1 MAAGLSVDLG
11 RWRREFDEL
20 MLRVGARF
28 ARVEPRRRMASFV
41 RGLLA
46 GLPRV
51 NCWTIAEHAG
61 ERCPRGMQ
69 RLLSEAVWDEAGVR
83 DDLRGYV
90 LEHFADPGAVL
101 VVDETGDLKKGT
113 ATVGTQRQ
121 YTGTAGRTE
130 NAQVAVYLAYAAP
143 AGSAFIDRALYLPR
157 SWTSDPAR
165 CRAAGV
171 PAGTAFATKPA
182 LARAMITR
190 ALDAGTPAA
199 WATADEVYGQDPV
212 LRAELARRGLGYV
225 LAVAKSRQVTA
236 AIGPRPAAWL
246 ARRVPA
252 RAWQRISAGPG
263 AKGPRWYDWA
273 LIEVT
278 DPAVT
283 EGPGPHWLL
292 IRRRI
297 SDGEYAFYLAHAP
310 HPVPLAQ
317 LVKVAGSRW
326 KVEDGFAAGK
336 ELAGLDEHQV
346 RSWTS
351 WHRWTIL
358 ALLACAFL
366 SVLAAAQPG
375 SDHARDG
382 QLIPLTRH
390 EIRRLFTGLS
400 QQRQAPAK
408 QLHWSRW
415 RRRHQAAARG
425 CHYRR
430 RAREPA

>member
-1 MAAGLSVDLG
+1 MAAGLSVDLD
-11 RWRREFDEL
+11 RWQREFDEL

-28 ARVEPRRRMASFV
+28 ARVEPRRRLASFV

-61 ERCPRGMQ
+61 EGCPRGMQ
-69 RLLSEAVWDEAGVR
+69 RLLSAAVWDEDGVR

-113 ATVGTQRQ
+113 ATVGAQRQ

-143 AGSAFIDRALYLPR
+143 AGCALIDRALYLPR
-157 SWTSDPAR
+157 SWTSDLDR

-171 PAGTAFATKPA
+171 PQGTVFATKPA
-182 LARAMITR
+182 LAKTLITR
-190 ALDAGTPAA
+190 VLDAGAPAA
-199 WATADEVYGQDPV
+199 WVTADEVYGQDPQ
-212 LRAELARRGLGYV
+212 LRAELGRRGLGYV
-225 LAVAKSRQVTA
+225 LAVAKTCQVVTPA
-236 AIGPRPAAWL
+236 GPRPAAGL
-246 ARRVPA
+246 AEKLPA

-273 LIEVT
+273 LIDVA

-283 EGPGPHWLL
+283 EGGGPHWLL

-297 SDGEYAFYLAHAP
+297 SDGEYAFYRAHAP
-310 HPVPLAQ
+310 GPVPLAQ
-317 LVKVAGSRW
+317 LVRTAGSRW
-326 KVEDGFAAGK
+326 KVEEGFAACK
-336 ELAGLDEHQV
+336 ELAALDEHQV

-366 SVLAAAQPG
+366 AVLAAAQPG
-375 SDHARDG
+375 GSQPPDD
-382 QLIPLTRH
+382 QLIPLTSH
-390 EIRRLFTGLS
+390 EIRRLFTGLC
-400 QQRQAPAK
+400 QQPPAPAT

-415 RRRHQAAARG
+415 RRRHQATARA

-430 RAREPA
+430 RAQTRS

>member
-1 MAAGLSVDLG
+1 MAAGLSVDLA

-20 MLRVGARF
+20 MLRVGGRF

-41 RGLLA
+41 AGLLA

-61 ERCPRGMQ
+61 EDCPRGMQ
-69 RLLSEAVWDEAGVR
+69 RLLSAAVWDEAGVR

-101 VVDETGDLKKGT
+101 VVDETGDIKKGT
-113 ATVGTQRQ
+113 MTVATQRQ

-143 AGSAFIDRALYLPR
+143 AGAAFIDRALYLPR
-157 SWTSDPAR
+157 SWTSDPGR

-171 PAGTAFATKPA
+171 PEGTAFATKPA
-182 LARAMITR
+182 LAKEMIAQ

-199 WATADEVYGQDPV
+199 WATGDEVYGQDPA

-225 LAVAKSRQVTA
+225 LAVAKSHPVTT
-236 AIGPRPAAWL
+236 AIGSRPAIEL
-246 ARRVPA
+246 AKRLPA
-252 RAWQRISAGPG
+252 RAWQQISAGPG

-273 LIEVT
+273 LIEVA

-283 EGPGPHWLL
+283 EGGGPHWLL

-297 SDGEYAFYLAHAP
+297 SDGEYAFYRAHAP
-310 HPVPLAQ
+310 HPAPLAQ
-317 LVKVAGSRW
+317 LVRVAGSRW
-326 KVEDGFAAGK
+326 KIEDGFAAGK
-336 ELAGLDEHQV
+336 ELAALDEHQV

-366 SVLAAAQPG
+366 SVLAATQPRG
-375 SDHARDG
+375 GHQDDG

-390 EIRRLFTGLS
+390 EIRRLFTGLH
-400 QQRQAPAK
+400 QQPLAPGK
-408 QLHWSRW
+408 QLRWSRW
-415 RRRHQAAARG
+415 RRRHQAAARA

-430 RAREPA
+430 RTVNRE